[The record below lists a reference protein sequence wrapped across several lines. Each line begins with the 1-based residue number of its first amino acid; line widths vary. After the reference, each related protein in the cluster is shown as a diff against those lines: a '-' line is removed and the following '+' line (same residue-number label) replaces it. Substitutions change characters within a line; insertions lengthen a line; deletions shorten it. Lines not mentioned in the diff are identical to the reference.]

1 MACRAAAAF
10 SKGATAD
17 MPVDHFPSTHATWID
32 AQLTIAEDGDRA
44 AGSGDAV
51 GRARAEDARNALR
64 RHVMERYTTAL
75 GAYVSAT
82 GLRSAGER
90 DELVSGFYVGPLT
103 DERFFARWRQSG
115 MPLRRW
121 LMNAMSFHCRGIA
134 RNAAR
139 ERARTEDAVS
149 PGWPGAVGMHTV
161 PASEGDAADA
171 FDRAW
176 ALALVNEAYARVQA
190 ELAGSGRSVED
201 EVMRMHVIE
210 GMPYDAVANALGLT
224 RADCFN
230 AARRVTARV
239 REAVRELLREEG
251 VPNSGLDA
259 GVREVLRLVERA

>member
-1 MACRAAAAF
+1 MF

-44 AGSGDAV
+44 AGAGDDE
-51 GRARAEDARNALR
+51 GRARAESARDALR
-64 RHVMERYTTAL
+64 RHVMERYTVAL

-90 DELVSGFYVGPLT
+90 DELVSGFYAGPMA
-103 DERFFARWRQSG
+103 DERFFVRWRGSG

-134 RNAAR
+134 RNTAR
-139 ERARTEDAVS
+139 ERARTEDLGSVGQ
-149 PGWPGAVGMHTV
+149 PGMGGMHTV

-201 EVMRMHVIE
+201 EVMRMHVID
-210 GMPYDAVANALGLT
+210 GMPYDAVGDALGLT

-239 REAVRELLREEG
+239 RDAVRELLREEG